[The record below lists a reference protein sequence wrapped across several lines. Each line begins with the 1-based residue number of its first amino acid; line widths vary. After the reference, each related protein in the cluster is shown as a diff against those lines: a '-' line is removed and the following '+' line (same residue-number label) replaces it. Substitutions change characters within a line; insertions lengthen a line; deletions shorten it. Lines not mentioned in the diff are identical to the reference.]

1 MKVFVNVKQ
10 IGKKKQAL
18 TKKEYEINEDIRTVK
33 DLITAFVK
41 ICVKDFNEKEALSFL
56 TKEEIED
63 RAEIGKIDFEDR
75 ENKTVQDEKKAIK
88 NALTCYEDG
97 IYRIFI
103 DNRELGGLNE
113 EVSPTE
119 GMELTFIRL
128 TMLAGRMW

>member
-103 DNRELGGLNE
+103 NNRELGGLNE